1 MLTFGLATTVAL
13 TYFTRSYIIR
23 VFARENTA
31 AAAAAP
37 VAGQSADDAAAQR
50 WQLTVE
56 TFNVWGRPV
65 FTVAPHANF
74 HPLFSRLFNNVRVD
88 LPLSEGQKT
97 NKHKDLFIHM
107 DQATKSGH
115 SANTDVG
122 IDRSMDRR
130 AHGLGW
136 ALVCLTA
143 ASWLTVS
150 PHCSVL

>member
-31 AAAAAP
+31 AAAAASP
-37 VAGQSADDAAAQR
+37 VAGQSADDAAAHR

-88 LPLSEGQKT
+88 LPAAEGQKA

-115 SANTDVG
+115 NANMGVRMETS
-122 IDRSMDRR
+122 IDRR
-130 AHGLGW
+130 A
-136 ALVCLTA
+136 
-143 ASWLTVS
+143 
-150 PHCSVL
+150 